1 MTQMLRKNG
10 FHFLFALLVTV
21 VASRLDAAV
30 AISPTTFTLAAG
42 QSLNLTIAG
51 VSAQGV
57 VWKLT
62 PALGTLTGN
71 TSSAV
76 YRAANSVSSGQTVQV
91 MATTVSTPSIT
102 VKAVITLIPAI
113 TLAMTP
119 TSSNFLTATQQ
130 SFKAT
135 VVGSQNTGVTWT
147 TSTGTISS
155 AGLYTAPTSVA
166 VNTNAVVTATSQA
179 DPTRSANGT
188 VILHPKGNLTFT
200 TQANGLQS
208 VIFNGVNYNY
218 IYGEQLVT
226 SVVSS
231 TANGHTATAT
241 VCTSKFTGTTISA
254 HCPTVGADSVDA
266 MVTLS
271 TPAPPAAV
279 STAAGTTTGT
289 IRADVQ
295 VTNNSTTNTV
305 TQAMLSI
312 LGVSMAQYN
321 TAASHVVA
329 IDANNPL
336 NYVNYGTGQF
346 AIWNNAPSP
355 DVSVNVSCG
364 WSYICKHQPV
374 ISNIA
379 PGQTK
384 TVSLSLRFTNDTK
397 ATTIGLAPE
406 AYTDFSAAYPSVVN
420 WPDRRPIMA
429 WFLADHSHQSVTNPR
444 GYLNDPT
451 MDVSN
456 TAAFASR
463 IMSTAQ
469 TILSQIKSRPI
480 QPQGIVLWD
489 LEGEEFIQ
497 PTTYLGDPRVLG
509 QGYSPE
515 MDAAADGV
523 FSLFSNAG
531 LKVGLTLRPQYL
543 QWGTT
548 LPATCNAN
556 TDRNY
561 TDYYVL
567 VNQPLFQK
575 FYGCYISATI
585 NNGLPSWSPIPNAN
599 GYQTTYAPTQVAQV
613 TALLMAKV
621 AYAHA
626 RWGTTLYYVDSSVWE
641 GGAPLPQDVFR
652 ALQLAYPDC
661 LFIPEESYAGT
672 MGVAMPYAEP
682 INTNSAKFSP
692 QSWRYIYPTGGL
704 GIYLSN
710 CVSNSC
716 WNTNVASFDIG
727 QKIGD
732 IAIYAVPTQMSPAQ
746 YSNIEAMITQ
756 ARIEAGSVTVTD
768 SSSGAH
774 FSYNGSPSTVSSYPL
789 KMRVYFANSPA
800 NIATSTTYC
809 ENGGWAGTN
818 SCTLNLAGLL
828 TAQIRYYDFNDQL
841 IISGTA
847 GPR

>member
-1 MTQMLRKNG
+1 MLRKNG

-21 VASRLDAAV
+21 VALRLDAAV
-30 AISPTTFTLAAG
+30 AISPAAFTLAAG

-51 VSAQGV
+51 ASAQGV

-62 PALGTLTGN
+62 PALGILTGS
-71 TSSAV
+71 TSSAI
-76 YRAANSVSSGQTVQV
+76 YHAPSSVSSGQTVQV
-91 MATTVSTPSIT
+91 LATTVSTPSTT

-119 TSSNFLTATQQ
+119 TSANFLTATQQ

-135 VVGSQNTGVTWT
+135 VVGSQNTAVTWT

-155 AGLYTAPTSVA
+155 SGLYTAPTTIA
-166 VNTNAVVTATSQA
+166 VNTNATVTATSQA
-179 DPTRSANGT
+179 NPARSATGT
-188 VILHPKGNLTFT
+188 VILHPKGNVKFT

-208 VIFNGVNYNY
+208 VLFNGVNYNY

-226 SVVSS
+226 SVTPSGLGTIATICKS
-231 TANGHTATAT
+231 TFTATT
-241 VCTSKFTGTTISA
+241 VSE
-254 HCPTVGADSVDA
+254 HCPTSGADSVDA
-266 MVTLS
+266 TVTFT
-271 TPAPPAAV
+271 TPAPPTSV
-279 STAAGTTTGT
+279 STAPGTITGT

-295 VTNNSTTNTV
+295 VTNNSATTPV
-305 TQAMLSI
+305 AQALLSI

-321 TAASHVVA
+321 TAASHA
-329 IDANNPL
+329 LSLDATNPV
-336 NYVNYGTGQF
+336 NYVNYGAGQF

-355 DVSVNVSCG
+355 DVSVNVTCA
-364 WSYICKHQPV
+364 WSYICKHQPM

-384 TVSLSLRFTNDTK
+384 NVSLTLRFTNDTT
-397 ATTIGLAPE
+397 ATSINLAPE
-406 AYTDFSAAYPSVVN
+406 AYTDFNAAYPSVVN

-429 WFLADHSHQSVTNPR
+429 WFVADHSHQSATNPR
-444 GYLNDPT
+444 GYLNDPL

-456 TAAFASR
+456 TSAFASR
-463 IMSTAQ
+463 ILNTAQ
-469 TILSQIKSRPI
+469 SILSQIKSRPI
-480 QPQGIVLWD
+480 QPQGIIIWD

-497 PTTYLGDPRVLG
+497 PTTYIGDPRVLG

-515 MDAAADGV
+515 MDAAADSV
-523 FSLFSNAG
+523 FSLFTNAG

-543 QWGTT
+543 NWGAT

-556 TDRNY
+556 ADRNY

-567 VNQPLFQK
+567 VNQPWQQK
-575 FYGCYISATI
+575 FYGCYST
-585 NNGLPSWSPIPNAN
+585 NGVPSWSLIPNAN
-599 GYQTTYAPTQVAQV
+599 GFQTTYAPNQVAQV

-661 LFIPEESYAGT
+661 LFIPEENYAAT

-682 INTNSAKFSP
+682 NNTNGAKFSP
-692 QSWRYIYPTGGL
+692 VSWRYIYPTGGL

-710 CVSNSC
+710 CVGITSC
-716 WNTNVASFDIG
+716 WNNNVGNFDIG

-732 IAIYAVPTQMSPAQ
+732 IAIYAAPTQMSPAQ

-774 FSYNGSPSTVSSYPL
+774 FSYNGSPTTVYNYPL
-789 KMRVYFANSPA
+789 KMRVYFAATPA
-800 NIATSTTYC
+800 TIATSTTYC
-809 ENGGWAGTN
+809 ENGGWTGTN
-818 SCTLNLAGLL
+818 ACTLNLAGLL

-841 IISGTA
+841 ISAGTA